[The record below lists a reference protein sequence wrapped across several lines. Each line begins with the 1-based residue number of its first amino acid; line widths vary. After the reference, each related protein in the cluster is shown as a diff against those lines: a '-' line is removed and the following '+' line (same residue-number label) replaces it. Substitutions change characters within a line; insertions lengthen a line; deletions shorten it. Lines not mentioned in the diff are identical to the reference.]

1 MVCVVDSQTML
12 YNQGN
17 DQLAS
22 RGRAKGLFR
31 STDQGR
37 TWNKVAEGQGSVSKH
52 AVALRNGTVYF
63 FAGRNLWISRDKG
76 ATWTT
81 RPIPKISAQPPQL
94 FGDWTGGKIGGM
106 LGKSHEGV
114 IYSKDEGRSWTVLIE
129 GANFPPKYLGTLYRA
144 RESGYIYNADACDYQ
159 YGAGIWAFDPSR
171 NVIYASTWAGPV
183 ISKQLPGAAPG
194 PAPAGESSKAS
205 INP

>member
-1 MVCVVDSQTML
+1 
-12 YNQGN
+12 
-17 DQLAS
+17 
-22 RGRAKGLFR
+22 
-31 STDQGR
+31 
-37 TWNKVAEGQGSVSKH
+37 
-52 AVALRNGTVYF
+52 
-63 FAGRNLWISRDKG
+63 KG

-114 IYSKDEGRSWTVLIE
+114 IYSKDEGQNWTVLIE
-129 GANFPPKYLGTLYRA
+129 GANFPPKYQGTLYRA
-144 RESGYIYNADACDYQ
+144 RESGYIYNTDACDYQ